1 MTLIYVVSVFV
12 YLDSLK
18 KIGIQ
23 SKRIEWKVKN
33 WGFTVILPT

>member
-1 MTLIYVVSVFV
+1 MTLIYVVSAFV

-23 SKRIEWKVKN
+23 SQRIELKVKN
-33 WGFTVILPT
+33 